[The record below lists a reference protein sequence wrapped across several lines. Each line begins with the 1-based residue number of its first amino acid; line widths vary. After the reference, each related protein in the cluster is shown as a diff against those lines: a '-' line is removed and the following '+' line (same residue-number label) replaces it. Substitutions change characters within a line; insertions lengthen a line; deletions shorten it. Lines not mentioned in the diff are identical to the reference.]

1 MYKCCRSVLINA
13 SYSVAQKVETYMTL
27 PANALMTTQSTY
39 TAQNIGA
46 GRLDRVITGAKF
58 VFYLCSYKRSDDSC
72 GFDLCVTRNSSFL
85 ISYDMV
91 EYSFRMGIWLY
102 PCMGTFF

>member
-1 MYKCCRSVLINA
+1 
-13 SYSVAQKVETYMTL
+13 MTL

-91 EYSFRMGIWLY
+91 EYSFRMGTWLY